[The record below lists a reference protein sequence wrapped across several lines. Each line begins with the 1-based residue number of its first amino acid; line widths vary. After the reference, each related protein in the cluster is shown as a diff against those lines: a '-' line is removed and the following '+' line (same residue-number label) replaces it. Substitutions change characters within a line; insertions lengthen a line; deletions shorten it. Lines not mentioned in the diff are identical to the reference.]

1 VRLVVHEIVESLS
14 RPWRVACI
22 CDADGDPAQ
31 ACAVTVGL
39 HSLGLPELVLSA
51 RPDNLDP
58 GRDWRLSHRDLSGL
72 LGDLGDAL
80 LGGELWERDL
90 LGELDTGVTA
100 ARLYPGFPAGLDVLL
115 TLARADPR
123 AGKAAALLSALRGLL
138 PVEGRPEVTFV
149 GWDLVD
155 GPRVVDAFAGSVAGH
170 DPLPLAEELA
180 RVRAR
185 TAALRGEILERDGR
199 PGRVPVRWRPNP
211 RRAPDPSHR
220 PQQQRFGP
228 RHAVVV
234 ARAEQVLLSDVRL
247 LKAFLTLAWDLADDT
262 AGEVLGAVGALAG
275 ATGRGHV
282 PAELELAAEDVT
294 TLLTGRHGD
303 AMRWQRA
310 YLAQQHRVCAEHRPA
325 LERIARQR
333 LGRHVHALLATEA
346 FADSL
351 PEATAARGRLSWSG
365 ALEARPW

>member
-1 VRLVVHEIVESLS
+1 PTE
-14 RPWRVACI
+14 
-22 CDADGDPAQ
+22 

-39 HSLGLPELVLSA
+39 HSLGLPELVLPA
-51 RPDNLDP
+51 RPENLDP
-58 GRDWRLSHRDLSGL
+58 GRAWRLSHRDLSSL
-72 LGDLGDAL
+72 LRDLGDAL
-80 LGGELWERDL
+80 IGGDLWERDL
-90 LGELDTGVTA
+90 LAELDTGVTA
-100 ARLYPGFPAGLDVLL
+100 ARLYPEFPAGLDLL
-115 TLARADPR
+115 VAVARTGRSP
-123 AGKAAALLSALRGLL
+123 KAAAVASALRTLL
-138 PVEGRPEVTFV
+138 PAQGRPEVTLV
-149 GWDLVD
+149 RWDLVD
-155 GPRVVDAFAGSVAGH
+155 GPRVVDALVGSAAGH
-170 DPLPLAEELA
+170 DPVPLAEELA

-211 RRAPDPSHR
+211 RRAPHPSGE

-247 LKAFLTLAWDLADDT
+247 LKAFLTLAWDVADAA
-262 AGEVLGAVGALAG
+262 AGEVVGAIGALAG

-294 TLLTGRHGD
+294 TLLTGRQGD

-310 YLAQQHRVCAEHRPA
+310 YLAQQHRVCVEHRA
-325 LERIARQR
+325 TLERISRDR
-333 LGRHVHALLATEA
+333 LLRHVHALLATEA

-351 PEATAARGRLSWSG
+351 PPATAARGRASWAG